1 MLTYRKSLDGK
12 RRKSRRRSKSKCK
25 KYLQKKIGINMNEFK
40 TGRYKSRSQAIAVS
54 YKQVGKKHPA
64 CKRLL
69 RKKSD
74 GKKPPGGSPRSPKR
88 PPGGSPSRRRRRYL
102 KY

>member
-12 RRKSRRRSKSKCK
+12 RRKSKRRSKSKCK
-25 KYLQKKIGINMNEFK
+25 KYLQKKIRINMNEYK

-64 CKRLL
+64 CKRIL

-74 GKKPPGGSPRSPKR
+74 GIKPPGGSPRSFA
-88 PPGGSPSRRRRRYL
+88 
-102 KY
+102 

>member
-12 RRKSRRRSKSKCK
+12 RKRSKSKCK
-25 KYLQKKIGINMNEFK
+25 KYLQKKIAINMNEYK
-40 TGRYKSRSQAIAVS
+40 TGRYKTRSQAIAVS

-64 CKRLL
+64 CKRIL
-69 RKKSD
+69 RKRSD
-74 GKKPPGGSPRSPKR
+74 GKNPPPGGSPRSPKR
-88 PPGGSPSRRRRRYL
+88 PPGGSPSRRRRYL

>member
-1 MLTYRKSLDGK
+1 MLTYKKSLDGK
-12 RRKSRRRSKSKCK
+12 RRKSRRSKCK

-40 TGRYKSRSQAIAVS
+40 TGRYKSRVQAIAVA

-64 CKRLL
+64 CKRIL
-69 RKKSD
+69 RKRSD
-74 GKKPPGGSPRSPKR
+74 GKRPPGGSPPRSPPRR
-88 PPGGSPSRRRRRYL
+88 PPGGSPSRRRRYL

>member
-1 MLTYRKSLDGK
+1 
-12 RRKSRRRSKSKCK
+12 
-25 KYLQKKIGINMNEFK
+25 MNEFK

-64 CKRLL
+64 CKRIL
-69 RKKSD
+69 RKRRSD
-74 GKKPPGGSPRSPKR
+74 GNRPPPGGSPRSSRSPQGGSPRSPRR
-88 PPGGSPSRRRRRYL
+88 PPGGSPSRRRRYL